1 MRCEVGVVVRW
12 KKLFLSVGFIWA
24 EKTAFSERQK
34 FSIYRKLYVFPSK
47 ASRFRNQNIA
57 CLNNFLLSSKAA
69 FFTYKKPFI
78 RTNLS
83 LLPSKTILFCPP
95 LPLPTALNYCPQK
108 NSIFTNQKLSFAQTF
123 PYCYPKLLFSTL
135 RLPFAPPL
143 TYSVCEE
150 YSCSFSVRSNF
161 VLQSRNL
168 APIQIIA
175 GDTQR
180 SCSFSQNR
188 LPDERRSF

>member
-1 MRCEVGVVVRW
+1 MHEL
-12 KKLFLSVGFIWA
+12 KKTPLSRI
-24 EKTAFSERQK
+24 KK
-34 FSIYRKLYVFPSK
+34 FSLAESFTLCPEKPLVFATKTPLI
-47 ASRFRNQNIA
+47 RTT
-57 CLNNFLLSSKAA
+57 
-69 FFTYKKPFI
+69 FTVLKNRLFMCKKPFI

-143 TYSVCEE
+143 TYCLRRIQLFFF
-150 YSCSFSVRSNF
+150 CS
-161 VLQSRNL
+161 L
-168 APIQIIA
+168 
-175 GDTQR
+175 
-180 SCSFSQNR
+180 
-188 LPDERRSF
+188 